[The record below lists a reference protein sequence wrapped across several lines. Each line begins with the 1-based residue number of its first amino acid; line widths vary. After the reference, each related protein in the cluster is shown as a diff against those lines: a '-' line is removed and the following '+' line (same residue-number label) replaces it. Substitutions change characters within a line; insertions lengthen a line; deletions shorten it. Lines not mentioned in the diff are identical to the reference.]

1 MMCVGRER
9 QYRHGKVSFLQAA
22 YLSES
27 LAVPPT
33 LLQSSSALQSD
44 LSGLYI
50 VHVTYSGHTHTHTNN
65 N

>member
-1 MMCVGRER
+1 MCVGRER
-9 QYRHGKVSFLQAA
+9 QYRHRKVSFLQAA

-27 LAVPPT
+27 LAVPLT

-50 VHVTYSGHTHTHTNN
+50 DMSRTADTHIHTNN